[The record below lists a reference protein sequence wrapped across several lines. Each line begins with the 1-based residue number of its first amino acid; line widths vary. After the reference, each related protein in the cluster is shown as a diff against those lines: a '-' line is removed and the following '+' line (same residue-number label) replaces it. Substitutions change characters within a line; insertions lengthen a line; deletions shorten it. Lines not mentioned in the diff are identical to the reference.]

1 MRHLYAAAQTIL
13 TFGESSFFEFR
24 KARERVAGTYV
35 TFPVRK
41 SVPVESGGTGRD
53 LFMSLINVDPGTNKL
68 WVVLE
73 LVGLVCLE
81 VAMV

>member
-1 MRHLYAAAQTIL
+1 
-13 TFGESSFFEFR
+13 
-24 KARERVAGTYV
+24 
-35 TFPVRK
+35 
-41 SVPVESGGTGRD
+41 
-53 LFMSLINVDPGTNKL
+53 MSLINVDPGTNKL